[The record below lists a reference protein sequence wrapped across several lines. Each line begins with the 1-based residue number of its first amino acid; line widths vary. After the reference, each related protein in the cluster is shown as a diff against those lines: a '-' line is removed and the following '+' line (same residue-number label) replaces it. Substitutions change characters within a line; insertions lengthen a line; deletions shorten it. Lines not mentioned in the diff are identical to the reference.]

1 MERAAHEGDELSNR
15 LLDEAARLLGQAIA
29 NLVIAVNPAQLLLG
43 GGLLSGSPRMRRMVT
58 EAVEQNLSQNA
69 RAAVQIGAPA
79 LDEDAAVVGAALLAR
94 DALSR

>member
-1 MERAAHEGDELSNR
+1 LT
-15 LLDEAARLLGQAIA
+15 
-29 NLVIAVNPAQLLLG
+29 
-43 GGLLSGSPRMRRMVT
+43 GSPRMRRMVT